1 MENVNEN
8 VINESIEVKS
18 GEVASKEL
26 DKTSLKI
33 KKTRKK
39 KRLTNDQRENLTG
52 LAFISPWII
61 GFLIFGAFPICY
73 SLFLSFNN
81 VIITSDGIVTNYI
94 GIDNFRTAFTTD
106 RTMIAALI
114 SFLKESVVMVFVI
127 NVFAVLFAVILNGN
141 IKGRGFF
148 RTIFFLPV
156 VIVSGPVMKELLDK
170 NVIVMSTIADF
181 SIVNLLGQ
189 TFGANVQSFIVK
201 TFENLVYMF
210 WFSGVQLIVYLTVLQ
225 KMDHSMYEASEMDGA
240 SVWEQFW
247 KITLPSLKTAI
258 FINLIYTLI
267 LLATFD
273 NNGVI
278 MVIKQGMFEE
288 NHGYGFSSA
297 LAWIY
302 FIVIALIIALLFVI
316 FFVRIKRK
324 PKFHPYIEGY
334 ERKTDRY
341 KLQPNFFNSTPTG
354 KKIKRKLLGRNI
366 SDGII
371 VKIFTYALLIVMS
384 FAFLYPFIYLLL
396 KSLQSPDDILNPTV
410 GLIPT
415 SLYFDNFVKAFK
427 TLGFFKALGQSAYLA
442 IIPTILQVVSTSFV
456 GYGLAK
462 FKFKGKKIVFGLII
476 ASFVIPPQILMIPT
490 YVTYSKI
497 GILGSVLT
505 FALPAMFAQGLKN
518 AIFILLFYEFF
529 IMLPRELDEAAM
541 LDGASRFKIFFKVAI
556 PLSVTIFIVAFI
568 FSFVWYWN
576 ETYLT
581 SLYIREASTLPM
593 QLSRF
598 AESYSSMYSSASSSG
613 AGGYTDKLN
622 DAIYMAGTLI
632 SILPLLLM
640 YFILQKWFVKGID
653 KTGLG
658 GM

>member
-1 MENVNEN
+1 MEQVNEN
-8 VINESIEVKS
+8 VVNEKIEAKNEEVLSIE
-18 GEVASKEL
+18 
-26 DKTSLKI
+26 I
-33 KKTRKK
+33 KKKRKK
-39 KRLTNDQRENLTG
+39 KKLTNDQRENLTG

-61 GFLIFGAFPICY
+61 GFLLFGAFPIFY
-73 SLFLSFNN
+73 SLFLSFNK
-81 VIITSDGIVTNYI
+81 VTITSDGIVTSFT
-94 GIDNFRTAFTTD
+94 GIDNFRRAFTTD
-106 RTMIAALI
+106 RTMIGALLT
-114 SFLKESVVMVFVI
+114 FLKESVVMVFVI
-127 NVFAVLFAVILNGN
+127 NVFAVLFAVILNGS

-181 SIVNLLGQ
+181 SIVNMLGQ

-278 MVIKQGMFEE
+278 VVIKQAMFDTQE
-288 NHGYGFSSA
+288 GRGFGFSSA

-302 FIVIALIIALLFVI
+302 FVVIALIIALLFVI

-324 PKFHPYIEGY
+324 PKYHPYIEGY

-341 KLQPNFFNSTPTG
+341 KLQPIFFNSTPKG
-354 KKIKRKLLGRNI
+354 KKIKRRLLGRNL

-396 KSLQSPDDILNPTV
+396 KSLQSPDDVLNPTV

-462 FKFKGKKIVFGLII
+462 FKFKGKKIVFGFII
-476 ASFVIPPQILMIPT
+476 ASFIIPPQILMIPT
-490 YVTYSKI
+490 YVTYSKLNL
-497 GILGSVLT
+497 LGSVLT

-581 SLYIREASTLPM
+581 SLYIRDASTLPM

-598 AESYSSMYSSASSSG
+598 AESYRSMYANSAGGG

-632 SILPLLLM
+632 SILPLLIM

>member
-1 MENVNEN
+1 MEN
-8 VINESIEVKS
+8 EVKLETS
-18 GEVASKEL
+18 VITEEEVKVE
-26 DKTSLKI
+26 KVNKQ
-33 KKTRKK
+33 KKK
-39 KRLTNDQRENLTG
+39 KRLTNDQREGLTG
-52 LAFISPWII
+52 LAFVSPWII
-61 GFLIFGAFPICY
+61 GFLVFGAFPIFY
-73 SLFLSFNN
+73 SLFLSFNK
-81 VIITSDGIVTNYI
+81 VTITADGIMTNFI
-94 GIDNFRTAFTTD
+94 GVDNYRTAFSID
-106 RTMIAALI
+106 RTMISALL

-170 NVIVMSTIADF
+170 NVIVMSAIADF
-181 SIVNLLGQ
+181 NIVNMLGQ
-189 TFGANVQSFIVK
+189 TFGANVQNFIVK

-278 MVIKQGMFEE
+278 VVIKQVMFDTQE
-288 NHGYGFSSA
+288 GKGFGFSSA

-302 FIVIALIIALLFVI
+302 FVVIALIIALLFVI

-324 PKFHPYIEGY
+324 PKYHPYIEGY

-341 KLQPNFFNSTPTG
+341 KLQPNFFNSTPRG
-354 KKIKRKLLGRNI
+354 KKIKRKLLGRNL
-366 SDGII
+366 SDGIV
-371 VKIFTYALLIVMS
+371 VKVFTYALLAVMS

-396 KSLQSPDDILNPTV
+396 KSLQSPDDVLDPTV

-415 SLYFDNFVKAFK
+415 SLYFQNFVKAFK
-427 TLGFFKALGQSAYLA
+427 VLGFFKALGQSVYLA
-442 IIPTILQVVSTSFV
+442 IIPTILQVISTSFV

-462 FKFKGKKIVFGLII
+462 FKFKGKKIIFGLII
-476 ASFVIPPQILMIPT
+476 ASFIIPPQILMIPT
-490 YVTYSKI
+490 YVTYSKL
-497 GILGSVLT
+497 GLLGSVLT
-505 FALPAMFAQGLKN
+505 FALPAAFAQGLKN

-541 LDGASRFKIFFKVAI
+541 LDGAGRFRIFFRVAI
-556 PLSVTIFIVAFI
+556 PLSVTMFIVAFI

-581 SLYIREASTLPM
+581 SLYIRNASTLPM

-598 AESYSSMYSSASSSG
+598 AESYRSVYANASSTSS
-613 AGGYTDKLN
+613 YTDKLN

-632 SILPLLLM
+632 SILPLLIL
-640 YFILQKWFVKGID
+640 FFVLQKWFVKGID
-653 KTGLG
+653 QTGLG

>member
-1 MENVNEN
+1 MEESRPLVEQNSFNTVN
-8 VINESIEVKS
+8 
-18 GEVASKEL
+18 
-26 DKTSLKI
+26 
-33 KKTRKK
+33 KKKK
-39 KRLTNDQRENLTG
+39 KRLSNEQRENIAG
-52 LAFISPWII
+52 LLFVSPWII
-61 GFLIFGAFPICY
+61 GFLVFGAFPILY
-73 SLFLSFNN
+73 SLFLGFNK
-81 VIITSDGIVTNYI
+81 VTITSEGIVTNWI
-94 GIDNFRTAFTTD
+94 GFGNYQTAFATD
-106 RTMIAALI
+106 RTMIMALGD
-114 SFLKESVVMVFVI
+114 FLKRSLIMVFVI
-127 NVFAVLFAVILNGN
+127 NVFAVMFALILNSN
-141 IKGRGFF
+141 IKAKGFF

-156 VIVSGPVMKELLDK
+156 VIVSGPVMSELVGK
-170 NVIVMSTIADF
+170 NVIVMNTIADF
-181 SIVNLLGQ
+181 GIVNLIGQ
-189 TFGANVQSFIVK
+189 TFGSTVSNFIVQ
-201 TFENLVYMF
+201 TFQNLVYMF

-273 NNGVI
+273 DNGVI
-278 MVIKQGMFEE
+278 VIIKQVM
-288 NHGYGFSSA
+288 NSTDASKGYGFASA

-302 FIVIALIIALLFVI
+302 FLVIALIIGLLFVI

-341 KLQPNFFNSTPTG
+341 KLQPNFFNSTPKG

-371 VKIFTYALLIVMS
+371 VKIFTYALLIVIS

-396 KSLQSPDDILNPTV
+396 KSLQSPDDVLNPTV

-415 SLYFDNFVKAFK
+415 SLYFKNYAKAFQ
-427 TLGFFKALGQSAYLA
+427 TIGFFKALGQSVYLA
-442 IIPTILQVVSTSFV
+442 IIPSILQVVSTSFV

-476 ASFVIPPQILMIPT
+476 ASFIIPPQILMIPIYIT
-490 YVTYSKI
+490 YRKLSL
-497 GILGSVLT
+497 LGSVLT
-505 FALPAMFAQGLKN
+505 FAIPATFAQGLKN

-529 IMLPRELDEAAM
+529 IMLPKELDEAAM
-541 LDGASRFKIFFKVAI
+541 LDGAGRLKIYFRVAI
-556 PLSVTIFIVAFI
+556 PLSVTMFIVAFI

-581 SLYIREASTLPM
+581 SLYIKDAATLPM

-598 AESYSSMYSSASSSG
+598 AASYQTMYGSSG
-613 AGGYTDKLN
+613 AGGSGYEDKIN

-632 SILPLLLM
+632 SIVPLLIM
-640 YFILQKWFVKGID
+640 YFVLQRWFVKGID
-653 KTGLG
+653 QTGLG

>member
-1 MENVNEN
+1 MEDVKVDKV
-8 VINESIEVKS
+8 VINK
-18 GEVASKEL
+18 KE
-26 DKTSLKI
+26 KPK
-33 KKTRKK
+33 KK
-39 KRLTNDQRENLTG
+39 KRLTNDQRENLAG
-52 LAFISPWII
+52 LAFVSPWII
-61 GFLIFGAFPICY
+61 GFLVFGAFPIFY
-73 SLFLSFNN
+73 SLYLSFCKVNFAGGVEATFIGLNN
-81 VIITSDGIVTNYI
+81 Y
-94 GIDNFRTAFTTD
+94 RTAFSID
-106 RTMIAALI
+106 RTMIAALL
-114 SFLKESVVMVFVI
+114 SFLKESTIMVFVI

-170 NVIVMSTIADF
+170 NVIVMSSIADF
-181 SIVNLLGQ
+181 SIVNMLGQ
-189 TFGANVQSFIVK
+189 TFGASVQDFIVK
-201 TFENLVYMF
+201 TFQNLVYMF

-258 FINLIYTLI
+258 FINLIYTFI

-278 MVIKQGMFEE
+278 AVIKQVMFDTQEG
-288 NHGYGFSSA
+288 HGFGFSSA

-302 FIVIALIIALLFVI
+302 FVVIALIIALLFVI

-324 PKFHPYIEGY
+324 PKYHPYIEGY

-341 KLQPNFFNSTPTG
+341 KLQPNFFNSTPKG
-354 KKIKRKLLGRNI
+354 KKIKRKLLGRNL

-371 VKIFTYALLIVMS
+371 VKIFTYSLLIVMS

-396 KSLQSPDDILNPTV
+396 KSLQSPDDVLNPAV

-427 TLGFFKALGQSAYLA
+427 TLGFFKALGQSVYISL
-442 IIPTILQVVSTSFV
+442 IPTVLQVISTSFV

-476 ASFVIPPQILMIPT
+476 MSFIIPPQILMIPT
-490 YVTYSKI
+490 YVTYRQL
-497 GILGSVLT
+497 GILKSILT
-505 FALPAMFAQGLKN
+505 FAIPAAFAQGLKN

-541 LDGASRFKIFFKVAI
+541 LDGANRIKIYFRVAI

-581 SLYIREASTLPM
+581 TLYMSNAETLPIK
-593 QLSRF
+593 LSQF
-598 AESYSSMYSSASSSG
+598 AASFRQVMASAASSGSS
-613 AGGYTDKLN
+613 GYTDKLN
-622 DAIYMAGTLI
+622 EAIYMAGTLI